1 MPTDTTPPN
10 RSVVA
15 LVYDNLCSFEF
26 GCAAEV
32 FGLPRPEVG
41 PDWYS
46 FATAAVEPGPITAMG
61 GLRFEASGGLEVLK
75 GAGTVVV
82 PGWKGADVQPSAEL
96 VAALRAAY
104 AGGARLVTICSG
116 VFVLAA
122 AGLLDGRR
130 ATTHWR
136 YAETLRQR
144 YPRIE
149 VDPNVLYVDE
159 GQILTSAGSAAGLD
173 LCLHLVRRDFGA
185 RIANQV
191 ARRLV
196 IAPHRDGGQAQFI
209 ERPLA
214 PSAGGRL
221 SQLIAELQEEPQGS
235 PSIQQLA
242 ARAAM
247 SERTFIRRFRE
258 TTGMAPGAWLVAVRV
273 DRARDLLETTDLSIE
288 QVAAES
294 GFGAATTLRHHFRS
308 RLGLS
313 PAAYRDRFGV
323 AAAALGPAAA

>member
-1 MPTDTTPPN
+1 MTPDRLPPN
-10 RSVVA
+10 RRVVA

-46 FATAAVEPGPITAMG
+46 FATASVEPGPIRAMG
-61 GLRFEASGGLEVLK
+61 GLQIQTTGGLEALQ
-75 GAGTVVV
+75 GAGTVIV
-82 PGWKGADVQPSAEL
+82 PGWKGADILPGADL
-96 VAALRAAY
+96 VAALRAAH

-136 YAETLRQR
+136 YAEALRQR

-214 PSAGGRL
+214 PTAGGRL
-221 SQLIAELQEEPQGS
+221 SQLIAELQEDPQAS

-258 TTGMAPGAWLVAVRV
+258 TTGMAPGAWLVAARV
-273 DRARDLLETTDLSIE
+273 DRARDLLETTDLSVE

-294 GFGAATTLRHHFRS
+294 GFGAASTLRHHFRG

-313 PAAYRDRFGV
+313 PAAYRDRFG
-323 AAAALGPAAA
+323 ASGFPSA

>member
-1 MPTDTTPPN
+1 MPRDTTPPN
-10 RSVVA
+10 RRVVA

-104 AGGARLVTICSG
+104 AGGTRLVTICSG

-221 SQLIAELQEEPQGS
+221 SQLIAELHEEPQGS

-323 AAAALGPAAA
+323 AAAALGAAAA

>member
-1 MPTDTTPPN
+1 MTPDRLPPN
-10 RSVVA
+10 RRVVA

-46 FATAAVEPGPITAMG
+46 FATASVEPGPIRAMG
-61 GLRFEASGGLEVLK
+61 GLQIQASGGLEALQ
-75 GAGTVVV
+75 GAGTVIV
-82 PGWKGADVQPSAEL
+82 PGWKGADILPGADL
-96 VAALRAAY
+96 VAALRAAH

-136 YAETLRQR
+136 YAEALRQR

-173 LCLHLVRRDFGA
+173 LCLHLVRR
-185 RIANQV
+185 
-191 ARRLV
+191 
-196 IAPHRDGGQAQFI
+196 
-209 ERPLA
+209 
-214 PSAGGRL
+214 L
-221 SQLIAELQEEPQGS
+221 SQLIAELQEDPQAS

-258 TTGMAPGAWLVAVRV
+258 TTGMAPGAWLVAARV
-273 DRARDLLETTDLSIE
+273 DRARDLLETTDLSVE

-294 GFGAATTLRHHFRS
+294 GFGAASTLRHHFRG

-313 PAAYRDRFGV
+313 PAAYRDRFG
-323 AAAALGPAAA
+323 ASGFPSA

>member
-10 RSVVA
+10 RRVVA

-221 SQLIAELQEEPQGS
+221 SQLIAELQEEPQGL

>member
-258 TTGMAPGAWLVAVRV
+258 TTGMAPGAWLVAV
-273 DRARDLLETTDLSIE
+273 
-288 QVAAES
+288 
-294 GFGAATTLRHHFRS
+294 
-308 RLGLS
+308 
-313 PAAYRDRFGV
+313 
-323 AAAALGPAAA
+323 